1 MKRYSL
7 SSEMKAG
14 SKRLQPSCKG
24 SCGKRY
30 FKMKKKLQKKRKEGG
45 KCVFYETYPFGRHV
59 LARELSLATGHLSV
73 STLSR
78 SNTELSY

>member
-1 MKRYSL
+1 
-7 SSEMKAG
+7 
-14 SKRLQPSCKG
+14 
-24 SCGKRY
+24 
-30 FKMKKKLQKKRKEGG
+30 MKKKLQKKRKEGG